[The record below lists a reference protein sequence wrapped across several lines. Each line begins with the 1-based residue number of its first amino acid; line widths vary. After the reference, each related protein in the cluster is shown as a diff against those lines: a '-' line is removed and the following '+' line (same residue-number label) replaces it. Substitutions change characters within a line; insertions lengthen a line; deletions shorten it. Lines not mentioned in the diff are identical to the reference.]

1 MGVFILNRK
10 KSKSFLIVQLPV
22 PNCQAFCCETG
33 CTLKGNLLLQ
43 LHGFKMASERHI
55 VQWLNAS
62 FHFSDFLKPLFPLCD
77 SNDSNIKISA
87 PVMIFEKKKLTTQ
100 SPSSASTFLFIAL
113 CFIQLEVV
121 AVVWMLNRTVR
132 L

>member
-1 MGVFILNRK
+1 
-10 KSKSFLIVQLPV
+10 
-22 PNCQAFCCETG
+22 
-33 CTLKGNLLLQ
+33 
-43 LHGFKMASERHI
+43 
-55 VQWLNAS
+55 
-62 FHFSDFLKPLFPLCD
+62 
-77 SNDSNIKISA
+77 
-87 PVMIFEKKKLTTQ
+87 MIFEKKKLTTQ